1 MKKNYIKMNDN
12 DNYLSLGNL
21 INVIKKVSN
30 NKNAMQTELFCT
42 LFNVNNVN
50 ATTINNYCIGYR
62 AIGIEYKKIYV
73 DLKRKYESDKLV
85 YMDIILGI
93 LSIMDDVIYIKDENS
108 LDLINSNKKLIET
121 INELLKIASKDEHIE
136 KNKLNELKSMNSYES
151 FIEILNHCIL
161 ENNQPIYTQSI
172 NIKINR
178 EELNEYLKIKLYY
191 GESYINSLIELSKKD
206 NMYAYAELGSLE
218 FDGYISGKTDFNK
231 CYEYYYKAALKDH
244 PKGCWMVAN
253 LMLTGR
259 VKLDFDIMWKF
270 LNKSIELGSF
280 AGYNTLGL
288 CYLRGINK
296 ENKKDI
302 NEARKYFQIAAEHG
316 YAYAFN
322 NLGKTY
328 EDEGN
333 IEEAYKYYKIS
344 ADMNECWALNK
355 VGEYYRKR
363 NDLKTAF
370 IYYSKA
376 IETPIT
382 ERIKHPFYNLAKYY
396 YENGCEEANIKKDK
410 NKAKE
415 LMNIYESLSHKN

>member
-21 INVIKKVSN
+21 INVIKKISN

-73 DLKRKYESDKLV
+73 DLKRKYETDKLV
-85 YMDIILGI
+85 YIDIILGI
-93 LSIMDDVIYIKDENS
+93 LSIMDDVIYIKDDNS
-108 LDLINSNKKLIET
+108 LDMINSNKKLKET

-136 KNKLNELKSMNSYES
+136 KDKLNELKSMNSYES

-161 ENNQPIYTQSI
+161 ENNQPVYTQSI

-206 NMYAYAELGSLE
+206 NMYACAELGSLE

-231 CYEYYYKAALKDH
+231 CYEYYYKSALKDH

-259 VKLDFDIMWKF
+259 VKLNFDIMWKF

-396 YENGCEEANIKKDK
+396 YENGCDEAGIKKDT

-415 LMNIYESLSHKN
+415 LMNIYESLS

>member
-85 YMDIILGI
+85 YIDIILGI

-161 ENNQPIYTQSI
+161 ENNQPVYTQSI

-178 EELNEYLKIKLYY
+178 EELNEYL
-191 GESYINSLIELSKKD
+191 
-206 NMYAYAELGSLE
+206 
-218 FDGYISGKTDFNK
+218 
-231 CYEYYYKAALKDH
+231 
-244 PKGCWMVAN
+244 
-253 LMLTGR
+253 
-259 VKLDFDIMWKF
+259 
-270 LNKSIELGSF
+270 
-280 AGYNTLGL
+280 
-288 CYLRGINK
+288 
-296 ENKKDI
+296 
-302 NEARKYFQIAAEHG
+302 
-316 YAYAFN
+316 
-322 NLGKTY
+322 
-328 EDEGN
+328 
-333 IEEAYKYYKIS
+333 
-344 ADMNECWALNK
+344 
-355 VGEYYRKR
+355 
-363 NDLKTAF
+363 
-370 IYYSKA
+370 
-376 IETPIT
+376 
-382 ERIKHPFYNLAKYY
+382 
-396 YENGCEEANIKKDK
+396 
-410 NKAKE
+410 
-415 LMNIYESLSHKN
+415 